1 MRTTATCKRI
11 MFCALLTGG
20 IAFAELGLAAT
31 AQAQVPHHWCPGDT
45 MVFQPVPQMA
55 QHTGPGTFFGWD
67 MNICHTWFWV
77 RSGMG
82 NVPFKGSLEGSNGC
96 GWRDSATQLG
106 PRLRGNDM
114 FTGRPGTC

>member
-1 MRTTATCKRI
+1 MRATATCKRI

-82 NVPFKGSLEGSNGC
+82 NVPFKGSLEGSNVWDGETPPPNSDPGC
-96 GWRDSATQLG
+96 
-106 PRLRGNDM
+106 GNDM